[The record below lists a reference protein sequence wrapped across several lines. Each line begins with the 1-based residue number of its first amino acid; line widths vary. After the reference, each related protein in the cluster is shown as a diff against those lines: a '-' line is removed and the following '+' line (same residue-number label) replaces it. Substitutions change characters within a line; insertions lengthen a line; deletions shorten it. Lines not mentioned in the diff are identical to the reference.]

1 MNKTLANILKLVL
14 SLGAG
19 FFLIW
24 LVVRKLTQKEIDDI
38 TASFKTAEYGWIF
51 LSIIL
56 GIIPI
61 FSRAYRWQMML
72 EPLGYRP
79 KFMNSFFS
87 ITIGYL
93 INLAIPRLGEV
104 TRCGV
109 MNRYE
114 KVPFPALLGTVFLER
129 LIDVFFL
136 FALTFIVIST
146 QYNLLSGFAAE
157 TIFIPLQGKLTTLQN
172 NSWLGAV
179 IIVTFLIFAAGIIYF
194 LRTKFRTIYTKILVL
209 FKGFA
214 EGLIT
219 IKKIKNKPAFIF
231 HSLLIWTLYVV
242 MFYVCF
248 FAFPETATLPFG
260 AVLAAF
266 VFCTFGIIAIPG
278 GIGAYPV
285 ILMLTLELYGAPKTT
300 GFAFGWL
307 AWTSQTVVLLLVGLA
322 SLILMPYFNKT
333 KGEEKQT

>member
-1 MNKTLANILKLVL
+1 M
-14 SLGAG
+14 
-19 FFLIW
+19 
-24 LVVRKLTQKEIDDI
+24 RKLTEKEISEI
-38 TASFKTAEYGWIF
+38 AASFQNAQYGWIF
-51 LSIIL
+51 ISVFA
-56 GIIPI
+56 GIFPLV
-61 FSRAYRWQMML
+61 SRAYRWQMML
-72 EPLGYRP
+72 EPLGYKP

-93 INLAIPRLGEV
+93 VNLAVPRLGEV

-136 FALTFIVIST
+136 FLLTFIVIAT
-146 QYNLLSGFAAE
+146 QYGLLSGFMAE
-157 TIFIPLQGKLTTLQN
+157 KILTPLFSKFSGLQN
-172 NSWLGAV
+172 NLVFLTIV
-179 IIVTFLIFAAGIIYF
+179 ISLLIMVSGLVFYF
-194 LRTKFRTIYTKILVL
+194 LKAKFQAIYTKLVGL

-219 IKKIKNKPAFIF
+219 IRNIRNKGAFIF
-231 HSLLIWTLYVV
+231 HSAFIWVMYIF
-242 MFYVCF
+242 MFYICF
-248 FAFPETATLPFG
+248 YAFPETTSLPFG

-285 ILMLTLELYGAPKTT
+285 ILMLTLELYGTSKTT

-307 AWTSQTVVLLLVGLA
+307 AWTSQTLVLLLVGIA
-322 SLILMPYFNKT
+322 SLILIPYFNKIQV
-333 KGEEKQT
+333 EKK

>member
-1 MNKTLANILKLVL
+1 MNKTLANILKITV
-14 SLGAG
+14 SLGFG
-19 FFLIW
+19 LFLVW
-24 LVVRKLTQKEIDDI
+24 LVMRKLTEKEISEI
-38 TASFKTAEYGWIF
+38 TASFQNAQYGWIF
-51 LSIIL
+51 ISVLAGL
-56 GIIPI
+56 FPLM
-61 FSRAYRWQMML
+61 SRAYRWQMML
-72 EPLGYRP
+72 EPLGYKP
-79 KFMNSFFS
+79 KFMNSFFA

-93 INLAIPRLGEV
+93 VNLAVPRLGEV

-136 FALTFIVIST
+136 FLLTFIVIAT
-146 QYNLLSGFAAE
+146 QYGLLSGFMAE
-157 TIFIPLQGKLTTLQN
+157 KILTPLLSKFSGLQN
-172 NSWLGAV
+172 NAVFLAIVV
-179 IIVTFLIFAAGIIYF
+179 IIVVVTGSLIFYF
-194 LRTKFRTIYTKILVL
+194 LKAKFQAIYTKLMGM

-219 IKKIKNKPAFIF
+219 IRNIHNKGAFIF
-231 HSLLIWTLYVV
+231 HSVFIWVMYVF
-242 MFYVCF
+242 MFYICF
-248 FAFPETATLPFG
+248 YAFPETATLPFG

-285 ILMLTLELYGAPKTT
+285 ILMLSLELYGTPKTT

-307 AWTSQTVVLLLVGLA
+307 AWTSQTLVLLVVGLA
-322 SLILMPYFNKT
+322 SLILVPYFNKT
-333 KGEEKQT
+333 KGAEK

>member
-1 MNKTLANILKLVL
+1 MNKAAGNILKLVL

-19 FFLIW
+19 LFLIW
-24 LVVRKLTQKEIDDI
+24 LVVRKLTQKEIDEI
-38 TASFKTAEYGWIF
+38 AASFQTAEYGWIF

-61 FSRAYRWQMML
+61 FSRAHRWQMML
-72 EPLGYRP
+72 EPMGYNP
-79 KFMNSFFS
+79 KFANSFFS

-136 FALTFIVIST
+136 FALTFIVIVT
-146 QYNLLSGFAAE
+146 QYNLLSGFVAE
-157 TIFIPLQGKLTTLQN
+157 TIFIPIQGKLSTLQN
-172 NSWLGAV
+172 NSKLLTAIV
-179 IIVTFLIFAAGIIYF
+179 VTFLMFVAGIVYF
-194 LRTKFRTIYTKILVL
+194 LRTKFSAIYTKIMVL
-209 FKGFA
+209 LRGFA
-214 EGLIT
+214 EGIIT

-248 FAFPETATLPFG
+248 FAFPETATLPFA

-266 VFCTFGIIAIPG
+266 VFCTFGIIALPG

-285 ILMLTLELYGAPKTT
+285 ILMLTLELYGTPKTI

-307 AWTSQTVVLLLVGLA
+307 AWTSQTLSLLIIGVA
-322 SLILMPYFNKT
+322 SLILIPYFNKT
-333 KGEEKQT
+333 GGEEK

>member
-1 MNKTLANILKLVL
+1 MKKTFINILKIALSFGFGLFLV
-14 SLGAG
+14 
-19 FFLIW
+19 W
-24 LVVRKLTQKEIDDI
+24 LVMRKLTEKEISEI
-38 TASFKTAEYGWIF
+38 AASFQNAQYGWIF
-51 LSIIL
+51 ISVFA
-56 GIIPI
+56 GIFPLV
-61 FSRAYRWQMML
+61 SRAYRWQMML
-72 EPLGYRP
+72 EPLGYKP

-93 INLAIPRLGEV
+93 VNLAVPRLGEV

-136 FALTFIVIST
+136 FLLTFIVIAT
-146 QYNLLSGFAAE
+146 QYGLLSGFMAE
-157 TIFIPLQGKLTTLQN
+157 KILTPLFSKFSGLQN
-172 NSWLGAV
+172 NLVFLTIV
-179 IIVTFLIFAAGIIYF
+179 ISLLIMVSGLVFYF
-194 LRTKFRTIYTKILVL
+194 LKAKFQAIYTKLVGL

-219 IKKIKNKPAFIF
+219 IRNIRNKGAFIF
-231 HSLLIWTLYVV
+231 HSAFIWVMYIF
-242 MFYVCF
+242 MFYICF
-248 FAFPETATLPFG
+248 YAFPETTSLPFG

-285 ILMLTLELYGAPKTT
+285 ILMLTLELYGTSKTT

-307 AWTSQTVVLLLVGLA
+307 AWTSQTLVLLLVGIA
-322 SLILMPYFNKT
+322 SLILIPYFNKIQV
-333 KGEEKQT
+333 EKK